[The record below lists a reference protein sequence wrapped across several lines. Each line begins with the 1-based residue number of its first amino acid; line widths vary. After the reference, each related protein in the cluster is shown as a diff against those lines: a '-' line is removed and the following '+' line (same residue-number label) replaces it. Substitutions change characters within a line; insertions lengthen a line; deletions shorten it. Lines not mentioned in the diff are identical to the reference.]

1 MRIVIWEGK
10 SWPAELLL
18 FNNEFGPGVGPMPTF
33 RWIFTLGVGMSISG
47 KTSDDGL
54 PPAKNGEIA
63 IERAVE
69 RLYRQ
74 HLQDRA
80 ARPVQPDGSRS
91 WWWTLTVR
99 PKVIISRGDDLV
111 GRIALTK
118 PDDGLG
124 SATEFYFGDAHAK
137 IGGVEFF
144 NWRNRLGRSFFD
156 PKSGGPMIDNLAV
169 IRTFDHNGRHLRDFV
184 DDVFCDDPPNPYFSH
199 YPSGLGDAES
209 VPVYHQHKSG
219 ESPPRPEIRP
229 HIRAASLLH
238 ERLRAPRQPTL
249 SSALSTLQPDQYRL
263 VSMPASRSVI
273 IEGGPGTGKSIIAS
287 HRAGYL
293 ISDDPTHESDFKDCL
308 LVVGPTSGYTDYVGE
323 VIYELTGNS
332 PRVGVCSLTQVEQV
346 RLESDAPFSV
356 PKPIVRS
363 LPEVLD
369 KAWIRL
375 TAKHGAPDTAEQLYK
390 YVRENGSIA
399 RRLTQELYW
408 LNFLRKLPPYEQAK
422 SRADS
427 GWLLTAIEQRFPDD
441 KAPPRIGHIIVDE
454 AQDVTPTQWG
464 KLRKL
469 NEGNTWTILGD
480 MNQRR
485 TDHTFKNWS
494 DVSKAIGL
502 PSDTEP
508 VKLTTGYRSTQPILE
523 LAHRL
528 LGPGGTSPLALKPDG
543 PKPDIVRAPLRLA
556 TTVSQQVGKL
566 VGKYPGGRVAVI
578 SAMPGP
584 ILTEVNESHP
594 NSDVTVLTSF
604 EARGLEFDAVIVA
617 EPTDFPR
624 NDRRRNGPLYT
635 ALTRANKELVIV
647 HTKGI
652 PPDLEQKQ
660 PVTVTPRTR
669 VSAAVTASPEDPG
682 KNKKPKS
689 RRPRKRRARRSRQT
703 PPPAD
708 AS

>member
-1 MRIVIWEGK
+1 
-10 SWPAELLL
+10 
-18 FNNEFGPGVGPMPTF
+18 MPTF
-33 RWIFTLGVGMSISG
+33 CWIFTLGVGMSVSG

-74 HLQDRA
+74 HLRDRA

-91 WWWTLTVR
+91 WLWTLTVR

-118 PDDGLG
+118 PDDSLG

-238 ERLRAPRQPTL
+238 QRLRAPRQPTL
-249 SSALSTLQPDQYRL
+249 GSALSTLQPEQYRL
-263 VSMPASRSVI
+263 VSMPASESII

-293 ISDDPTHESDFKDCL
+293 ISDDPTDESDFKDCL
-308 LVVGPTSGYTDYVGE
+308 LLVGPTSGYTDYVGE
-323 VIYELTGNS
+323 VTYELTGDS

-346 RLESDAPFSV
+346 ELETNAPSSV
-356 PKPIVRS
+356 PKPIVHS
-363 LPEVLD
+363 LPAVINR
-369 KAWIRL
+369 AWIRL
-375 TAKHGAPDTAEQLYK
+375 TALVGAPAGVEQLYK
-390 YVRENGSIA
+390 YVKENGSIG
-399 RRLTQELYW
+399 RRLTHERYW
-408 LNFLRKLPPYEQAK
+408 LDFLHKLPPYEQAK

-427 GWLLTAIEQRFPDD
+427 GWLLAAIERRCPGYTAQQ
-441 KAPPRIGHIIVDE
+441 RIGHIVVDE
-454 AQDVTPTQWG
+454 AQDVTPEQWA
-464 KLRKL
+464 KLRRL
-469 NEGNTWTILGD
+469 NEGKAWTILGD

-494 DVSKAIGL
+494 DVLQAIGL
-502 PSDTEP
+502 PSNLERI
-508 VKLTTGYRSTQPILE
+508 KLTTGYRSTQPILE
-523 LAHRL
+523 LANRL
-528 LGPGGTSPLALKPDG
+528 LGPGQNSPLALRQDG
-543 PKPDIVRAPLRLA
+543 SIPEIVRAPLSLA
-556 TTVSQQVGKL
+556 ITVNQQVGRL
-566 VGKYPGGRVAVI
+566 VGKYPRGRVAVI

-584 ILTEVNESHP
+584 IREEVSKSHP
-594 NSDVTVLTSF
+594 NSDVTVLSSN

-617 EPTDFPR
+617 EPTDFPK
-624 NDRRRNGPLYT
+624 NDRRYGPLYT

-647 HTKGI
+647 HTKGV

-660 PVTVTPRTR
+660 PVNVASRTS
-669 VSAAVTASPEDPG
+669 VSAAVAASPENPG
-682 KNKKPKS
+682 RNKNPKS
-689 RRPRKRRARRSRQT
+689 RRARKRRARRSRKA